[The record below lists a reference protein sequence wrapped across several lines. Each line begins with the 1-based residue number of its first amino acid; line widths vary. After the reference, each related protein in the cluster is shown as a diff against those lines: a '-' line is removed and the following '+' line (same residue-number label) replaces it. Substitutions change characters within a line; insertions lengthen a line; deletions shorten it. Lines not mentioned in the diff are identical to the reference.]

1 MYKGIIKGECKVLG
15 GKLWLPVLDK
25 NRAYTHFATMDKTKR
40 YLITIK
46 EYKGEVVDNTEEM
59 NNNECI

>member
-1 MYKGIIKGECKVLG
+1 MYKGIIKGECKLLG

-46 EYKGEVVDNTEEM
+46 EYKGEVVDKDEES
-59 NNNECI
+59 EKSKK